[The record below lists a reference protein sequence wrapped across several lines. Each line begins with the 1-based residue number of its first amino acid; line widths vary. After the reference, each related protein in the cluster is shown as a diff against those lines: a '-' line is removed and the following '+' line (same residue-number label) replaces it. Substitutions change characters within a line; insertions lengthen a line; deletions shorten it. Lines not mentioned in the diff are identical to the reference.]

1 MRRADVTMSFAAA
14 FLQLVVLATAAEAQ
28 NPPRLGGPLVDGS
41 VVRARGCGSHFFIA
55 YHEEFALAEWLGGEM
70 VREGD
75 VLQATDDQGSFER
88 EGRMSFTNLAT
99 GRTVDVVV
107 EKALM
112 NRADYLKTFGL
123 VCR

>member
-28 NPPRLGGPLVDGS
+28 NPPKLGGPLVDGS